1 MEDTEKAL
9 WILKKDEKTYEEL
22 EWLSIYLLCLE
33 DFRNYTKQLT
43 QPLIISLVRL
53 LKIEQYSRGHSVFKK
68 GSFPDKWII
77 VLEGELELYYTI
89 GGENKLMKRISKGK
103 QIGDREILRNK
114 AYSLTCIPTK
124 ISFLLCLSKESF
136 LSLLGSFL
144 DNRLLALRS
153 FVSNYLPEILPYSWS
168 FKEKIG
174 YALTINEYKRGEVV
188 INKDEIAEKLHFV
201 YDGEA
206 AVSVDFENKLK
217 NIVRLVKGMC
227 FGEECTLLGKP
238 SFFTIRI
245 SSERAL
251 IASIDR
257 ADMFLLPDET
267 IAALKKNLQTKVAS
281 RKSLL
286 KIPRQKIVN
295 ATQSNSP
302 AFKSANR
309 QARQKLV
316 TYILRNRPCT
326 PKRILNISR
335 IKNKAY
341 KDQLEFLRDCSPSRV
356 LIIPQNYKDFEE
368 KKNKLNFLF

>member
-1 MEDTEKAL
+1 M
-9 WILKKDEKTYEEL
+9 
-22 EWLSIYLLCLE
+22 
-33 DFRNYTKQLT
+33 
-43 QPLIISLVRL
+43 
-53 LKIEQYSRGHSVFKK
+53 
-68 GSFPDKWII
+68 
-77 VLEGELELYYTI
+77 
-89 GGENKLMKRISKGK
+89 
-103 QIGDREILRNK
+103 
-114 AYSLTCIPTK
+114 
-124 ISFLLCLSKESF
+124 
-136 LSLLGSFL
+136 
-144 DNRLLALRS
+144 
-153 FVSNYLPEILPYSWS
+153 
-168 FKEKIG
+168 
-174 YALTINEYKRGEVV
+174 TINEYKRGEVV